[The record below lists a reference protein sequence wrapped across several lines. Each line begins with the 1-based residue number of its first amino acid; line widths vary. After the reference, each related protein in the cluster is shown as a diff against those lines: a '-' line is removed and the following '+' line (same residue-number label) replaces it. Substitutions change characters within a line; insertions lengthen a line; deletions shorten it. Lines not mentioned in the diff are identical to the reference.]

1 MKNLSVFTLLFI
13 IGATFLFSCGSPSN
27 NEAIL
32 STLDEFQKEFVPDK
46 RIAVFN
52 VIQSETSD
60 SITVETTSQNAKSAI
75 EEFLT
80 SNNSD
85 NITVKLLPD
94 SVLGDDQFAVV
105 RVSVANLRRDPRHQ
119 AEMID
124 QAIMGT
130 RLKVLKR
137 QRGWYYIQTPWE
149 YLGWITSGSLEI
161 MDETAL
167 NDSWSPDELVY
178 VNSVD
183 TRVFD
188 SANTNSGVV
197 SDVTLGAT
205 LRFIETSGLYAKVAL
220 PDGREGYIRATEIQP
235 FAESDPT
242 NGLDREALI
251 TTANRFHGLPYLWGG
266 NSGKGFDCS
275 GFTQTV
281 FKNHGILL
289 PRDANMQVEMG
300 TTVEFADNFTNVQK
314 GDLLFFGPNRNR
326 ITHVGISL
334 GGGKFIHSSSYV
346 QINSLN
352 PDDSDYD
359 EGRRNSLQVIKRI

>member
-1 MKNLSVFTLLFI
+1 M
-13 IGATFLFSCGSPSN
+13 
-27 NEAIL
+27 IL
-32 STLDEFQKEFVPDK
+32 TQLDEIQKEHVPDK

-52 VIQSETSD
+52 VIKSENSD
-60 SITVETTSQNAKSAI
+60 SVLVETTSADAKNAVENYKTTSGI
-75 EEFLT
+75 ENL
-80 SNNSD
+80 
-85 NITVKLLPD
+85 TVKMLPD
-94 SVLGDDQFAVV
+94 SELGENQYAVV

-161 MDETAL
+161 MDETTI
-167 NDSWSPDELVY
+167 NDFWKSEDLVY
-178 VNSVD
+178 VNEVD
-183 TRVFD
+183 TRVY
-188 SANTNSGVV
+188 SVANTNSSVV

-205 LRFIETSGLYAKVAL
+205 LKFLGRSGLYANVSL
-220 PDGREGYIRATEIQP
+220 PDGREGYIRATEVQP
-235 FAESDPT
+235 FTVPDVS
-242 NGLDREALI
+242 NGLDRDALI

-281 FKNHGILL
+281 FKNHGVLL

-300 TTVEFADNFTNVQK
+300 STVEYADNFSNVQK

-334 GGGKFIHSSSYV
+334 GGGRFIHSSSYV

-352 PDDSDYD
+352 PSDVDFD

>member
-1 MKNLSVFTLLFI
+1 MFI
-13 IGATFLFSCGSPSN
+13 IVTTFLISCQNSSN
-27 NEAIL
+27 NETIL
-32 STLDEFQKEFVPDK
+32 TTLDEFQKDFVPDR

-60 SITVETTSQNAKSAI
+60 SITVETTSIDAKQAI
-75 EEFLT
+75 DEFAT
-80 SNNSD
+80 GNSY
-85 NITVKLLPD
+85 NYLSTKLLPD
-94 SVLGDDQFAVV
+94 PELGENQFAVV

-161 MDETAL
+161 MNESTL
-167 NDSWSPDELVY
+167 NENWASDDLVY

-183 TRVFD
+183 TRVYN
-188 SANTNSGVV
+188 STNTNSGVV

-205 LRFIETSGLYAKVAL
+205 LKFIETTGLYAKVAL
-220 PDGREGYIRATEIQP
+220 PDGREGYIRATEVNP
-235 FAESDPT
+235 LVESDPS
-242 NGLDREALI
+242 NGLDREGLI
-251 TTANRFHGLPYLWGG
+251 ATANRFHGLPYLWGG

-281 FKNHGILL
+281 FKNHGVLL

-300 TTVEFADNFTNVQK
+300 TTVEYAENFNNVQK

-352 PDDSDYD
+352 PEDADYD
-359 EGRRNSLQVIKRI
+359 EGRKNSLQVIKRI